1 MELFLR
7 IKVKDQPRFRELC
20 EKYNVAFKI
29 IDGVFVF
36 MSVWVTGKSSN
47 VVLLISNLGNQ
58 EIYVTGLDET
68 PEYI

>member
-20 EKYNVAFKI
+20 KICDVTFKI
-29 IDGVFVF
+29 MGGVFYT
-36 MSVWVTGKSSN
+36 MT
-47 VVLLISNLGNQ
+47 VLLTGECNNIIRLVWFFGSEPI
-58 EIYVTGLDET
+58 EITVLNET